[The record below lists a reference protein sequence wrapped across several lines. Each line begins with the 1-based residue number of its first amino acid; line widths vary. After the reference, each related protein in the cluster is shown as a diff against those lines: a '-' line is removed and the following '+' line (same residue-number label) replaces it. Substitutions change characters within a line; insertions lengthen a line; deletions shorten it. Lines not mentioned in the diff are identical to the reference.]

1 MVLERIYTIPLR
13 KEFLKAPKYKRT
25 KRAIKAIRDFI
36 KRHMKCDN
44 VKIGKYLN
52 LDMWKHGRKN
62 PPSRIQVKTVKDKK
76 KVKDKEIEFVKVELI
91 NAPEEKK
98 IEKKTKVAK
107 KEEIKEEPLEK
118 EEIERED
125 LEKEKAEVLKH
136 APVKKSRKEKLAIK
150 DKTVK
155 SQEIK
160 EAMIIGDTGKK

>member
-25 KRAIKAIRDFI
+25 KRAIKAIRDFV

-118 EEIERED
+118 EEIERET
-125 LEKEKAEVLKH
+125 LEKEKEEVLKH
-136 APVKKSRKEKLAIK
+136 PPAKKGRKEKLAIK
-150 DKTVK
+150 DKIVK

-160 EAMIIGDTGKK
+160 EAGIIGDTGKK